1 MTPNLLDALDKAA
14 EIHAELADLRR
25 RYERLEAAAREANV
39 ILNSI
44 SDDMNVSNRTAI
56 AARAAA
62 VVLSEA
68 MKEDDEMELLLSAEE
83 HTPDDEKIWYQ

>member
-1 MTPNLLDALDKAA
+1 MNPNLITASEKAA
-14 EIHAELADLRR
+14 GLHRELSELRR

-39 ILNSI
+39 VLNAI
-44 SDDMNVSNRTAI
+44 SDDMNVSNRIAI

-68 MKEDDEMELLLSAEE
+68 MRE
-83 HTPDDEKIWYQ
+83 